1 MKKNK
6 RYNRCFSLAETI
18 IATAILIY
26 VLGALLILYNNF
38 FKVYSNQQ
46 TKIKIGNSAREA
58 AGELQS
64 AALQANQIIASYDFS
79 GTVYSTDQHTL
90 VLKIPSID
98 GSGNIVSEKFDYA
111 VFYLI
116 GKSLFRLVEAD
127 AASSRPSGLNKISDA
142 VSTITF
148 TYNNADLTLATK
160 IDADMEMQKI
170 SGGQNV
176 SYQLHQEIYLRNK

>member
-1 MKKNK
+1 MKNK
-6 RYNRCFSLAETI
+6 NQNNRCFSLAETI

-26 VLGALLILYNNF
+26 VLGALLVVYNNF

-58 AGELQS
+58 VKELQS
-64 AALQANQIIASYDFS
+64 AALQANQIIVSHDFS
-79 GTVYSTDQHTL
+79 GTVYGADQDTL
-90 VLKIPSID
+90 VLKIPSVD
-98 GSGNIVSEKFDYA
+98 GSGNIVSGKFDYA
-111 VFYLI
+111 VFYLT
-116 GKSLFRLVEAD
+116 GKNLFRLVEAD
-127 AASSRPSGLNKISDA
+127 ATSSRPSGLNKISDS

-148 TYNNADLTLATK
+148 TYNNADLALATK
-160 IDADMEMQKI
+160 IDVDMEMQKI

>member
-1 MKKNK
+1 MKNK
-6 RYNRCFSLAETI
+6 NQNNRCFSLAETV

-26 VLGALLILYNNF
+26 VLVALLVLYNNF

-46 TKIKIGNSAREA
+46 TRVALGNSAREA
-58 AGELQS
+58 VKELKN
-64 AALQANQIIASYDFS
+64 AALQANQIVASHNFS
-79 GTVYSTDQHTL
+79 GTTYSTGQHTL
-90 VLKIPSID
+90 VLEIPSID
-98 GSGNIVSEKFDYA
+98 GSGNIVNGKHDYA
-111 VFYLI
+111 VFYLTGTNLYRRI
-116 GKSLFRLVEAD
+116 QAD

-142 VSTITF
+142 VSAITF
-148 TYNNADLTLATK
+148 TYNSADLALATK